1 MSLRGVKALKDDE
14 DSFLEDLDDSET
26 TATAAA
32 AAAAAVVDEGPK
44 DPPGLDNFAELEL
57 KLERVGEG
65 PELCLEENVLRMA
78 FLNAS
83 GKNDEAASTSE
94 LSSFSFPS
102 TILSNTSHHN
112 TREPESPNLDG
123 DGNGNGDGDGDGEV
137 SIRRYAH

>member
-14 DSFLEDLDDSET
+14 VSFLEDLDDSET

-32 AAAAAVVDEGPK
+32 AAAAAAAAVDEGPK
-44 DPPGLDNFAELEL
+44 DPPGLGNPPVFAELEL

-112 TREPESPNLDG
+112 TREPDSPNLD
-123 DGNGNGDGDGDGEV
+123 GDGDGDGEV

>member
-32 AAAAAVVDEGPK
+32 AAAAAAAVDEGPK

-123 DGNGNGDGDGDGEV
+123 DGDGGGDGEV